1 MWGALIGAGASLI
14 GSIFGG
20 GSKERKT
27 TTTQVNRVDYAR
39 MVRDAEAAGFNPL
52 TALRNGGAAG
62 FSIGTTTSTTPP
74 TPLSARIADGVAGG
88 VQSFLANFD
97 PFQDQKREMEFKL
110 VEAQLANLQADT
122 RLKGANLNR
131 VRFGDVPSYAAG
143 PMQRRMGAG
152 VKQGQSFKSAA
163 DALPANAGAS
173 RTPTVETPTLTNPWP
188 TSWGVEIDPNVPD
201 AAAAEERWG
210 DVGGALYGLGV
221 MANDGYRAF
230 KASPVGQAMWNY
242 MDDNKG
248 WVYPV
253 LDPVFGPLGEAM
265 GYRGKPP
272 RLDGPEHV
280 VRHSRKGTRKSPPL
294 SGLRGFQ

>member
-131 VRFGDVPSYAAG
+131 VRFGDVPSYSAG
-143 PMQRRMGAG
+143 PMKRQVGAG
-152 VKQGQSFKSAA
+152 VRQGQSFKSVA

-173 RTPTVETPTLTNPWP
+173 QTPTVETPTLTNPWP
-188 TSWGVEIDPNVPD
+188 TSWGAEIDPNVPD

-210 DVGGALYGLGV
+210 DVGGSLYGLGIAV
-221 MANDGYRAF
+221 KDIYELAR
-230 KASPVGQAMWNY
+230 PY
-242 MDDNKG
+242 MYDLLDDNKD
-248 WVYPV
+248 VVLPV
-253 LDPVFGPLGEAM
+253 LDRLSG
-265 GYRGKPP
+265 R
-272 RLDGPEHV
+272 RLDTPLHV